1 MSSKVLQADLEVLRK
16 DILKSK
22 TELYDLRDKLEKLSK
37 DYEESKKHSPTQRYN
52 ALKEIIKEAT
62 RGLG

>member
-16 DILKSK
+16 EILKSK

-37 DYEESKKHSPTQRYN
+37 DYEESKKHQSYS
-52 ALKEIIKEAT
+52 EIQHT
-62 RGLG
+62 